1 MATAAV
7 YYPIPVVQKAAVPAT
22 ANTATDGTGTLTEV
36 ARGSASKIRKLE
48 RIRCKM
54 LLTNTISSVKFFY
67 SDDAGVT
74 KQYMG
79 LELIAPATTIAAGQ
93 GGWEGTAYFEGFALL
108 SDAYRIYVAPYT
120 AHAVNTIAEM
130 FEP

>member
-1 MATAAV
+1 MATAGV
-7 YYPIPVVQKAAVPAT
+7 FYPNPVVQKAAVPAT

-36 ARGSASKIRKLE
+36 ARGSATKIRKLD

-54 LLTNTISSVKFFY
+54 VATNTISSVKFFY

-74 KQYMG
+74 KILLPQ
-79 LELIAPATTIAAGQ
+79 ELIAPATTIAAGV
-93 GGWEGTAYFEGFALL
+93 GGWEGTAYFEGLALMND
-108 SDAYRIYVAPYT
+108 SCRIYACPYT
-120 AHAVNTIAEM
+120 AHAFNTIAEM